1 MIMWNKILKW
11 DYFLLEK
18 KIIYILF
25 LKIVKKCDEK
35 SNNNWYLRMIK
46 FLLWFYVIVLC
57 YYNDDFLI

>member
-25 LKIVKKCDEK
+25 LKFVKKCDEK
-35 SNNNWYLRMIK
+35 SNNNWYLGMIK

>member
-1 MIMWNKILKW
+1 MRL
-11 DYFLLEK
+11 FFVGK
-18 KIIYILF
+18 KNYILF

-35 SNNNWYLRMIK
+35 SNNNWYLRVIK

>member
-1 MIMWNKILKW
+1 MIMWNKIIKW